1 MKDMTLALASELA
14 DGTLAAGRADG
25 CQPLAVVVLDA
36 GGHDVVVK
44 REDRCGLLRVDIARG
59 KAWGALGMGL
69 GSRDLAKRAEGNPRF
84 FAALAALSG
93 GRVVPN
99 PGGVLVRN
107 ADGDVIGAVGVS
119 GDTSERDEA
128 CAIASIKRAGM
139 TADAG

>member
-1 MKDMTLALASELA
+1 MKHMTLALASELA

-59 KAWGALGMGL
+59 KAWGALGI
-69 GSRDLAKRAEGNPRF
+69 
-84 FAALAALSG
+84 
-93 GRVVPN
+93 
-99 PGGVLVRN
+99 GVLVRN

-119 GDTSERDEA
+119 GDTSDRDEA
-128 CAIASIKRAGM
+128 CAVAAIGRMGM
-139 TADAG
+139 TADVG